1 MIGIRLFGATR
12 VTLVDGKSLAADQL
26 GGVKSRQ
33 VLEILALSS
42 GVPLGKEALADLLWQ
57 GRPPRTYLATLESY
71 VCVLRRILRTS
82 AGPRGV
88 LATTTGGYLLD
99 PARVSVDVVTVRELL
114 AKAASGRGDVS
125 SVEAA
130 LALASEPLL
139 ASDTGADWADR
150 ERAAV
155 TRALAEACARGAAA
169 AFASRDDDMSW
180 RFAARALELDPLAE
194 DAART
199 GMQALRRAGRFGE
212 ALRTYAILRGVLVD
226 ELGLDPAPETRA
238 VYLDLLRESAAAGT
252 GSTRSEVR
260 HEVAA
265 LLTLLRQALESVPGV
280 SFPPTV
286 GGLAAVATLLLDA
299 A

>member
-12 VTLVDGKSLAADQL
+12 VTLVDGTSLAADQL

-33 VLEILALSS
+33 LLEILALSP
-42 GVPLGKEALADLLWQ
+42 GVPLGKDMLAELLWQ
-57 GRPPRTYLATLESY
+57 GRPPRTHLATLESY
-71 VCVLRRILRTS
+71 VCVLRRILRSS

-99 PARVSVDVVTVRELL
+99 PSRVSVDAVTVRELL
-114 AKAASGRGDVS
+114 AEAASGRGDLS
-125 SVEAA
+125 SMEAA
-130 LALASEPLL
+130 LALATEPLL
-139 ASDTGADWADR
+139 ASDAGADWADR

-169 AFASRDDDMSW
+169 AFASRDDDLSW

-199 GMQALRRAGRFGE
+199 GMQALCRAGRVAE
-212 ALRTYAILRGVLVD
+212 ALRTFALLRGVLAD
-226 ELGLDPAPETRA
+226 ELGLNPAPETRA
-238 VYLDLLRESAAAGT
+238 VYLDLLRESTAAGT
-252 GSTRSEVR
+252 GSTSSEVR

-280 SFPPTV
+280 ILPATV
-286 GGLAAVATLLLDA
+286 GGLADIATLPLDA